1 MKRVTTS
8 MVMPGGWHKP
18 EVDRLGRQF
27 PTPIRAATY
36 DLLITAVAKFR
47 ADNGIPVGEPQ
58 KDVDDYICSA
68 FPRQCNDFASDAS
81 VSIAIPQAVTLTD
94 KMLQVMEKQLENH
107 SEERLELKQEAAR
120 RADICR
126 GCPFNVRWN
135 TGCGACFEAVNRM
148 SATLRI
154 GNHVPRDRDLR
165 ACRLLCHENRSA
177 VWLRLEHIGTSTDLP
192 GFCWA
197 RK

>member
-1 MKRVTTS
+1 MKRVITS

-27 PTPIRAATY
+27 PQPVRAATY
-36 DLLITAVAKFR
+36 ELLIMAVAKFR
-47 ADNGIPVGEPQ
+47 ADNSIPVGDPK
-58 KDVDDYICSA
+58 KDVDDYICTA
-68 FPRQCNDFASDAS
+68 FPRMCHDFKSDAS
-81 VSIAIPQAVTLTD
+81 VTIAIPQAVTLTD
-94 KMLQVMEKQLENH
+94 RMLQKMEKQLENH
-107 SEERLELKQEAAR
+107 SEERLELKQEATR

-126 GCPFNVRWN
+126 GCQFNVRWN

-148 SATLRI
+148 SATLRM
-154 GNHVPRDRDLR
+154 GRHAPRDRDLR
-165 ACRLLCHENRSA
+165 ACRILQHENRSA
-177 VWLRLEHIGTSTDLP
+177 VWLRLDYIGTSSDLP